1 MFPQSAPHHGNTNLH
16 VVCSIHVNFLPWWLG
31 ISRGNGVTY
40 EMKSGQGEGQVPVES
55 HITLLSVP
63 DVHRRQPCCFYSVI
77 RHTTPSF
84 LCIDAWAGGSFCRF
98 GSFQPWHSMKME
110 MALSVMVV
118 GLSTLLFSSQI
129 CHQRNNSSLCSFLGL
144 SLLSMG
150 GGSRVTGLLGM
161 KRKCS
166 FLVDGI
172 ISFFPVFPEP
182 FMAIWLEECF
192 LEGQWHAAFQ

>member
-1 MFPQSAPHHGNTNLH
+1 
-16 VVCSIHVNFLPWWLG
+16 
-31 ISRGNGVTY
+31 
-40 EMKSGQGEGQVPVES
+40 MKSGQGEGQVPVES

-84 LCIDAWAGGSFCRF
+84 LCIDAWAGGSFSRF

-129 CHQRNNSSLCSFLGL
+129 CHQRNNSSLCSFLGF

-161 KRKCS
+161 KRKRS

-192 LEGQWHAAFQ
+192 LEGQWHAGFQ